1 MCCAQS
7 SSRSEAISGSTE
19 RGPGG
24 GLAAVVVDALAAPA
38 DPELRARLGPELDDH
53 LHHVVRERAL
63 AWARRAAGGAEPLQA
78 RRAEELPELL
88 AGHDGPVLL
97 VAPDV
102 PGLSD
107 HHLAAVLDD
116 LDAGVLMSS
125 GPSGDGTPC
134 VVALA
139 RVEPRLLALASAPFD
154 QLAAAALELGGELG
168 MLRAE
173 RRLVTVADA
182 LAIRADPQA
191 PQELRDLLAG
201 LR

>member
-1 MCCAQS
+1 V
-7 SSRSEAISGSTE
+7 
-19 RGPGG
+19 
-24 GLAAVVVDALAAPA
+24 L
-38 DPELRARLGPELDDH
+38 
-53 LHHVVRERAL
+53 RERAL
-63 AWARRAAGGAEPLQA
+63 AWARGAAGGAEPLQA
-78 RRAEELPELL
+78 RRADDLPDLL
-88 AGHDGPVLL
+88 AGHEGPVLL

-102 PGLSD
+102 PGLSG

-116 LDAGVLMSS
+116 LAAGVLMSS

-139 RVEPRLLALASAPFD
+139 RAEPGLLALAGARFD

-191 PQELRDLLAG
+191 PPELRDLLAVLG
-201 LR
+201 